1 VTDDVY
7 FDCEII
13 RENRVVPIQE
23 LKGRVEVDVPTRGI
37 TRNKWQIVLLLSS
50 QSVGGS
56 FVQECWASCDHL
68 TNL

>member
-7 FDCEII
+7 FECEII

-23 LKGRVEVDVPTRGI
+23 LKGRVEVDVPTRGT

-56 FVQECWASCDHL
+56 FVQECLASCDHL

>member
-1 VTDDVY
+1 MTDDVY

-37 TRNKWQIVLLLSS
+37 TRNKWQIVLLSS

-56 FVQECWASCDHL
+56 FVQECWASCNHL